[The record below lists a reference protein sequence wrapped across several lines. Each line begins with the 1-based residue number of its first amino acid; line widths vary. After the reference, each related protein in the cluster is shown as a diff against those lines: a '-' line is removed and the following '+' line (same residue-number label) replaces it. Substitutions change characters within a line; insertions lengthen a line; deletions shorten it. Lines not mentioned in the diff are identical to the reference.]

1 MNICFIAWERF
12 GVGGVSRVLTRIMN
26 ALCREHEISVYC
38 LRRWKARTGWI
49 WRTSA
54 FSTMK

>member
-1 MNICFIAWERF
+1 MNICFIAWEHF

-38 LRRWKARTGWI
+38 LRRPPLENAVSYTHL
-49 WRTSA
+49 TLP
-54 FSTMK
+54 TN